1 METHSNKMLVASV
14 VALLLAGLVAFSLW
28 KSANERSTG
37 RPYDIVGTQSVSG
50 LQPGSVVTF
59 SGVPVGRVTSV
70 DLDPRTPGGVRVRID
85 ITDDNLPIT
94 QGTVAKLSSDIA
106 FGTALVTLKQANRS
120 APLLVARAGEEAP
133 RIQFESGGMSEIVKD
148 PSDMLES
155 MENATERLLAMT
167 STDQQRTRTRLQELE
182 RSTARMAAEVPSLG
196 SRIAPA
202 RQSLRDSAASALA
215 AERQVD
221 SMLRELEQRSRTA
234 TGTGTGTLRSS
245 LDAADAATGT
255 VNRRLETVRGPVQAF
270 SQGVVGTRQ
279 KIREVRESLAPV
291 KEQVQQIE
299 GGGSSGPPTPDYK
312 PKNDR

>member
-50 LQPGSVVTF
+50 LQVGSVVTF

-167 STDQQRTRTRLQELE
+167 STDQQRTLTRLQELE

-234 TGTGTGTLRSS
+234 TGTGKLRSS
-245 LDAADAATGT
+245 LEAANAATGT

-270 SQGVVGTRQ
+270 SQSVVGTRQ

-299 GGGSSGPPTPDYK
+299 GGGISGPPTPDYK

>member
-37 RPYDIVGTQSVSG
+37 RPYDIVGSQSVSG
-50 LQPGSVVTF
+50 LQVGSVVTF

-167 STDQQRTRTRLQELE
+167 STDQQRTLTRLQELE
-182 RSTARMAAEVPSLG
+182 RSTARMAAEAPSLGPG

-215 AERQVD
+215 AERQAD

-234 TGTGTGTLRSS
+234 TGTLKLRSS
-245 LDAADAATGT
+245 LDAANAATGT

-270 SQGVVGTRQ
+270 SQSVVGTRQ

-299 GGGSSGPPTPDYK
+299 GGGMSGPPTPDYR

>member
-50 LQPGSVVTF
+50 LQVGSVVTF

-70 DLDPRTPGGVRVRID
+70 DLDPGTPGGVRVRID

-106 FGTALVTLKQANRS
+106 FGTALVTLRQANRS

-167 STDQQRTRTRLQELE
+167 STDQQRTLTRLQELE

-221 SMLRELEQRSRTA
+221 SMRRRLEQRSRTA
-234 TGTGTGTLRSS
+234 TGNGKLRSS
-245 LDAADAATGT
+245 LDAANAATGT

-299 GGGSSGPPTPDYK
+299 GGGISGPPTPDYK